1 MAKPLATRTP
11 GRQSPDLPFASVA
24 TATPA
29 PLAERRDLVGCEA
42 RLHRVLAE
50 FTEMPGL
57 ALTLQQAA
65 RLFGLST
72 DLCAGIL
79 SQHIRQGRLRLTT
92 SLHYTLA
99 PHSTHS

>member
-1 MAKPLATRTP
+1 MAKPLAARTP

-29 PLAERRDLVGCEA
+29 PLVERQNPAGREA
-42 RLHRVLAE
+42 LLHRVLAE

-72 DLCAGIL
+72 DVCAGIL
-79 SQHIRQGRLRLTT
+79 SQHIRHGHLRLTAN
-92 SLHYTLA
+92 LHYTLA
-99 PHSTHS
+99 PHSAHS